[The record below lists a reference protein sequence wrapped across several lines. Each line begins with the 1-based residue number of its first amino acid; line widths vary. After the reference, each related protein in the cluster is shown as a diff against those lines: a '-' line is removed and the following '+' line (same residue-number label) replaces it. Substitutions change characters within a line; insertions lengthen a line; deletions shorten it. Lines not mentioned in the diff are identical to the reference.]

1 MTDAAPD
8 STPALRDLQPVH
20 DSSGEPPVEDFG
32 LCLSGGGYRAM
43 LFHAGALWRLNEAGL
58 LKGLKRISSVSGGSI
73 TAAVL
78 GLHWSGLVWRGD
90 VAENL
95 DELVVDPVR
104 ALAGETV
111 DFWAVAR
118 GGISPF
124 STIGERV
131 ASAYRDHLF
140 GRATLQALPDDKR
153 GEGPRFVICATNLE
167 SGVLFRFSRP
177 YAADYRVGTIHNPE
191 IALADAVAASS
202 AFPPVLS
209 PFEIDLREQSWK
221 TERGNDLVEAEWRG
235 EIKLSDG
242 GVYDNLGLE
251 PVWKSC
257 GTVLISDGGGQT
269 PDDADPPS
277 GWPLQTLRVLKVID
291 NQVRSLRKRQAV
303 GSYKTGMRAGTY
315 WGIRSDVADYKLP
328 DAFEAPQEVTKKLAE
343 TPTRLAKLD
352 ATHQERLINWGFVSS
367 DTALRK
373 WVMPPGS
380 KRPDRLPYP
389 DAGLG

>member
-8 STPALRDLQPVH
+8 PTPALRDLQPVH
-20 DSSGEPPVEDFG
+20 DVSGAPPVADVG

-43 LFHAGALWRLNEAGL
+43 LFHAGALLRLNEAGL
-58 LKGLKRISSVSGGSI
+58 LKGVKRVSSVSGGSI
-73 TAAVL
+73 AAATL
-78 GLHWSGLVWRGD
+78 GLHWNGLVWRGD

-111 DFWAVAR
+111 DLWAVAK
-118 GGISPF
+118 GGASPF
-124 STIGERV
+124 STIGEHV
-131 ASAYRDHLF
+131 AHAYREHLF
-140 GRATLQALPDDKR
+140 GRATLQALPDDAK
-153 GEGPRFVICATNLE
+153 GKGPRFVICATNLE
-167 SGVLFRFSRP
+167 SGVLFRFQRP
-177 YAADYRVGTIHNPE
+177 YVADYRVGTIRNPE
-191 IALADAVAASS
+191 IELADAVAASS

-209 PFEIDLREQSWK
+209 PFELDLRDQTWE
-221 TERGNDLVEAEWRG
+221 TVRGNDLVEAEWRG

-257 GTVLISDGGGQT
+257 GTVLISDGGGQA

-291 NQVRSLRKRQAV
+291 NQVRSLRTRQAV
-303 GSYKTGMRAGTY
+303 GSYEAGLRQGTY
-315 WGIRSDVADYKLP
+315 WGIRSDVKLP
-328 DAFEAPQEVTKKLAE
+328 DAFEAPRELTRSLAE

-352 ATHQERLINWGFVSS
+352 AVHQERLINWGFVSS
-367 DTALRK
+367 DAALRT
-373 WVMPPGS
+373 WVVPGTA
-380 KRPDRLPYP
+380 RPDRLPYP
-389 DAGLG
+389 GAGLG